1 MFLRLEKGKK
11 KLDFE
16 LWVVGCVI
24 VNWVGED
31 VEFIGDSGGFRAKRV
46 EDGGE
51 AIELHSDL

>member
-1 MFLRLEKGKK
+1 M
-11 KLDFE
+11 
-16 LWVVGCVI
+16 GCVI